1 MFQQLKE
8 GGQDALL
15 DAGGWR
21 MRQLFEQFLKNAPA

>member
-15 DAGGWR
+15 DARSWR
-21 MRQLFEQFLKNAPA
+21 MRQLVKQFLKYAPA